1 MVDYAAAYLEAGDE
15 VVEGAEELVALRGGR
30 VLAEQPAHAVKLKLI
45 LILYIIICFKYNE
58 DKNRNNRN
66 IIILKNILQIISKVI
81 IIII

>member
-45 LILYIIICFKYNE
+45 LILYI
-58 DKNRNNRN
+58 
-66 IIILKNILQIISKVI
+66 
-81 IIII
+81 

>member
-45 LILYIIICFKYNE
+45 IILYIIICFKNNE
-58 DKNRNNRN
+58 DKIE
-66 IIILKNILQIISKVI
+66 IIETLSSLKIFFK
-81 IIII
+81 